1 MLLLG
6 LVGVLVC
13 IEALA
18 DWRLT
23 RKLYEWRDTEVSLGL
38 AAGWAVSGV
47 AGAALSALA
56 IGFGYSHRILDLGS
70 LPGGPVLAILMADL
84 IYYVWHRLNH
94 YVPWFWASHF
104 PHHTAKRLNVLT
116 SVRQGWTDVLS
127 LTWLSW
133 APLGFLGFSP
143 LQVGV
148 YFSLLLIWEACV
160 HSEWAPRLGPLEW
173 VLVTPSH
180 HRVHHSLESAHINR
194 NFGGLLIAWDRLFG
208 TFAAE
213 GPAIVHRFGVT
224 GYDSDAANPVG
235 VAFHEWRRL
244 LGGWRT
250 QAAAAQSPTAAPPP

>member
-6 LVGVLVC
+6 LVFVLVC
-13 IEALA
+13 VEALT
-18 DWRLT
+18 DWRLK
-23 RKLYEWRDTEVSLGL
+23 RRLYEWRDTELSLGL
-38 AAGWAVSGV
+38 AAGWAVSGI
-47 AGAALSALA
+47 AGAALSSLA

-70 LPGGPVLAILMADL
+70 LPGAPILAFILADL

-116 SVRQGWTDVLS
+116 SVRQGWTDVIS
-127 LTWLSW
+127 GTWLAW

-143 LQVGV
+143 LQTAF
-148 YFSLLLIWEACV
+148 YFGLLLIWEACV

-180 HRVHHSLESAHINR
+180 HRVHHSLESRHINR
-194 NFGGLLIAWDRLFG
+194 NFGGVLIVWDRLFG

-213 GPAIVHRFGVT
+213 GRQTIHRFGLA
-224 GYDSDAANPVG
+224 GFDADASSPAG

-244 LGGWRT
+244 FASRRLPRS
-250 QAAAAQSPTAAPPP
+250 A